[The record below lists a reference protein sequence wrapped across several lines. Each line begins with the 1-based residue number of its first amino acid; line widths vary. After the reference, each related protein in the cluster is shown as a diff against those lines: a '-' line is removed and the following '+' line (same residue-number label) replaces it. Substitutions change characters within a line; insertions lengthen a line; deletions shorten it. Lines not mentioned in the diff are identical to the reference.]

1 MSFDKNDSYR
11 LILYSSIHLIHFQQK
26 RFWVSNNILT
36 LISVTS
42 NHMSFQRTFC
52 VKLMEQACMSANERF
67 WSEIKRSIKQLLS
80 RGRIFNDHLRNF
92 NTENSVWIQFILYGS
107 NKITREIFSRECFT
121 EVATFLK
128 SYWKHCQ
135 YTKFCSVF
143 SLPRICSA

>member
-1 MSFDKNDSYR
+1 MISSYPVFQHTFDTFPAKKVLS
-11 LILYSSIHLIHFQQK
+11 FQQHSD
-26 RFWVSNNILT
+26 SNFGNQ
-36 LISVTS
+36 SFQ
-42 NHMSFQRTFC
+42 SFQRTFC

-107 NKITREIFSRECFT
+107 NKITREIFSGECFT